1 MGSLQRTFKMKE
13 KIIITFLMLIISINA
28 FTFAQ
33 ESTTW
38 DPWAPCQ
45 DDSDCPEHLMCN
57 IWQNRCTECV
67 ENEDCPPCLE
77 ADGCPIP
84 GPGLCV
90 YGDHCCFALMC

>member
-1 MGSLQRTFKMKE
+1 MIKFTLNFSCVIMSYLSTFNINIVSLQRTFKMKE

-45 DDSDCPEHLMCN
+45 VRIQFIIN
-57 IWQNRCTECV
+57 K
-67 ENEDCPPCLE
+67 
-77 ADGCPIP
+77 
-84 GPGLCV
+84 
-90 YGDHCCFALMC
+90 F